1 MTLGKILLI
10 DNEPKS
16 RHSLASSLSAAGYDV
31 EEASGEGEGLRRIRA
46 GPPDLIVLDSTSPD
60 VDGKAVCHAIRE
72 MCSAPIVIL
81 SFKSG
86 EREKVEAL
94 NSGADDFLAKPYSM
108 DELIARVRAILRRS
122 ANRVQAGPRQVALGD
137 LYIDFETRRVRVK
150 ECQIH
155 LTPKEFDLLGYLV
168 AHAGQ
173 PIPHRKLLHAVW
185 GPNCENQLSY
195 LRVFVNQIRRKI
207 EPDASNP
214 KYLVTEPWFGYR
226 FVLPD

>member
-1 MTLGKILLI
+1 MTFGKILVI
-10 DNEPKS
+10 DNESKS
-16 RHSLASSLSAAGYDV
+16 RHALTSSLSAAGYGV
-31 EEASGEGEGLRRIRA
+31 EEASSESEGLRRLRVN
-46 GPPDLIVLDSTSPD
+46 PPDLIVLDSTAPD
-60 VDGKAVCHAIRE
+60 IDGKAVCGAIRE
-72 MCSAPIVIL
+72 ICSAPIVIL

-86 EREKVEAL
+86 EREKVEVL

-108 DELIARVRAILRRS
+108 DELLARMRAILRRS
-122 ANRVQAGPRQVALGD
+122 ANCISASPRQVASGD
-137 LYIDFETRRVRVK
+137 LHIDFETRRVRVR
-150 ECQIH
+150 ESPVH

-185 GPNCENQLSY
+185 GPHCENQLSY

-214 KYLVTEPWFGYR
+214 RYLVTEPWFGYR
-226 FVLPD
+226 FVLPE